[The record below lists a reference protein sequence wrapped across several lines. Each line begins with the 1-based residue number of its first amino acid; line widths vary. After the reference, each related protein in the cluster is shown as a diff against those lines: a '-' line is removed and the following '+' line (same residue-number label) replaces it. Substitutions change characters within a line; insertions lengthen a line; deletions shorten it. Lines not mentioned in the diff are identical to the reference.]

1 MKGWILNMTEFVF
14 LIIGILIG
22 GCFGLSLMSCLQ
34 LNRVNFYEDE
44 IRKLKKQL
52 REEKAKNNI

>member
-1 MKGWILNMTEFVF
+1 MSEFVF
-14 LIIGILIG
+14 LIIGIIIG
-22 GCFGLSLMSCLQ
+22 CCFGLSLMSCLQ
-34 LNRVNFYEDE
+34 LNRVNDYEEE

>member
-22 GCFGLSLMSCLQ
+22 GCFGLSLMACLQ

-52 REEKAKNNI
+52 REEKAQNNI

>member
-1 MKGWILNMTEFVF
+1 MKEWGCNMTEFVF

-22 GCFGLSLMSCLQ
+22 GCLGLSLMSCFQ
-34 LNRVNFYEDE
+34 VNRVNDYEDE

-52 REEKAKNNI
+52 REEKTKNNI